1 MKTKMGDLEEGGG
14 GKKFWS
20 STYLYTEVI
29 LSNTKDLEL
38 ICIEQ

>member
-1 MKTKMGDLEEGGG
+1 MQNIHYMCGS
-14 GKKFWS
+14 KKFWS